1 MANTEILARFDVD
14 DDAIITKI
22 ANNKKQIAEL
32 KAINKA
38 YIDEYTK
45 GLKEAEKAIKAE
57 ESSQAKLNEELK
69 AGNISRDVYN
79 QLIDDS
85 NKQIQKAQ
93 VQVANLSAEYD
104 TNARA
109 IAINEEKVKALS
121 TENRGLSTSY
131 QAVIYAQNGL
141 LENYTNEGKSVQ
153 ELREDNL
160 KLIKV
165 RNQIALATDGE
176 TEELKKLN
184 AIIDEN
190 TKKIAENVSQDEKRI
205 MNIGNYKDAILD
217 AFSAIKSGD
226 LTGGLNQ
233 LREVGNGATGALKS
247 LTQQAIAFIATPIGA
262 AIAGLAAVGVAAN
275 YVVDFNKGLQE
286 SNEKLRSLGVASGEI
301 SKVRSELEATAETF
315 GKDFEEIATKANS
328 LAQSYGIS
336 ISEANAL
343 IQEGLANGGAANNE
357 FLDSLGEYDVFFEK
371 AGFSAKE
378 FINIINEG
386 NSLGIY
392 ADKLPDAI
400 KEAGLALEEQT
411 KATRDALVN
420 AFGATFADDI
430 LKKVKT
436 GELTTRDALTAISK
450 EAETAN
456 LNQQQLAQLTADVF
470 KGAGEDA
477 GGALNVLKAIS
488 GAAKTELDDVAK
500 AQLNLAKANEDF
512 NKAQARLFEIEGFG
526 TVWANIKTQALEF
539 FAKVLNGF
547 ADFKEAAQPVIDII
561 EIVLA
566 NAWEALKTNV
576 GVVFDAIVGGFK
588 VIGNAIGTFVNVFK
602 ALINGDF
609 KGALNAIKQG
619 FLNFFNI
626 ISTTFAKIK
635 NTIIDGVLGI
645 VDNIAPVLNALGV
658 DVDKL
663 SKKLESFKS
672 KIPESKKVEIQVETK
687 DAQASTKEKTTY
699 TKTPEELAAEKK
711 ALEDAK
717 KKIEEAQKALEEA
730 TKKSVELLQQAAAE
744 QQKLAASE
752 LNNYILNNA
761 SKLANEKVFT
771 QAVIDEEKKRLET
784 IAAERKKLL
793 DAEYAEKQNAVL
805 REIEEERKKN
815 TTLSGLALENS
826 NQYIANKQVELQI
839 LQSEYYGKDLEL
851 KQNTEK
857 EKAAVDK
864 LYTDQVIE
872 QKKLAQSLEYQQRL
886 LDLQEQGAQEYQ
898 IREEQLTQ
906 QYALELEKYLQDIED
921 KFNLKI
927 EKDGEQYTIEQEI
940 QLARE
945 ELEAEIAATKDANK
959 LQMLNNN
966 LAQINQLE
974 QKYAKEKAAIQTLSE
989 QQRLNAVSTTLSN
1002 IQGLFGE
1009 HTAAFKAIAIA
1020 QTTIDTYKSAVSAYA
1035 AGLSIGGP
1043 AGLIAAPVAAA
1054 AAVAS
1059 GLATVAK
1066 IVGVKFAKGGVA
1078 VGPSHAEGGIPA
1090 VVDGQTPVEIEGGEA
1105 IINKKSTA
1113 KYRSLLSAI
1122 NTDQGG
1128 VAFASGGIPGAAA
1141 LTALKNESDSIL
1153 NPEVLAEVVGAA
1165 VKEGAAI
1172 GTESGSQKGIGD
1184 YNTNLNIEQN
1194 ANF

>member
-32 KAINKA
+32 KAANKA

-45 GLKEAEKAIKAE
+45 GLKAAEKAIAAE
-57 ESSQAKLNEELK
+57 EASQAKLNEELK

-93 VQVANLSAEYD
+93 IQVATLSAEYD

-109 IAINEEKVKALS
+109 IAINEERIKALS

-205 MNIGNYKDAILD
+205 MNIGNYKDAIID

-226 LTGGLNQ
+226 LSGGIAQ
-233 LREVGNGATGALKS
+233 IRELGNGATGALKS

-262 AIAGLAAVGVAAN
+262 AIAGLAAIGGLAK
-275 YVVDFNKGLQE
+275 YTFDFNEGLKE
-286 SNEKLRSLGVASGEI
+286 SNLQLRSLGVSSKDI
-301 SKVRSELEATAETF
+301 SKVRTEIQATADTF
-315 GKDFEEIATKANS
+315 GKDFEELAAKANS
-328 LAQSYGIS
+328 LAKTYDIS
-336 ISEANAL
+336 MSEANAL
-343 IQEGLANGGAANNE
+343 IREGLATGGAQNEE

-411 KATRDALVN
+411 QTTRDALVN
-420 AFGATFADDI
+420 AFGASFTDDI

-436 GELTTRDALTAISK
+436 GEITTKDALTAISA
-450 EAETAN
+450 EAEKAN

-470 KGAGEDA
+470 KGAGEDV
-477 GGALNVLKAIS
+477 GGALGVLKALS

-500 AQLNLAKANEDF
+500 AQLNLANANEEF

-526 TVWANIKTQALEF
+526 SVWANIKTEALSF
-539 FAKVLNGF
+539 FSKVLNGF

-561 EIVLA
+561 AIVLK
-566 NAWEALKTNV
+566 NAWESTKTTI
-576 GVVFDAIVGGFK
+576 GVVFDFIVGGFEL
-588 VIGNAIGTFVNVFK
+588 IGNGVKTFINVVK
-602 ALINGDF
+602 ALAKGDL
-609 KGALNAIKQG
+609 KGALNAFKDG
-619 FLNFFNI
+619 FLSVFNI
-626 ISTTFAKIK
+626 IGNTFNKLK

-645 VDNIAPVLNALGV
+645 VDNISPVLSALGV

-663 SKKLESFKS
+663 TKKLESFKS
-672 KIPESKKVEIQVETK
+672 KIPESKKVSIVAE
-687 DAQASTKEKTTY
+687 DAQASTKEKTAD
-699 TKTPEELAAEKK
+699 TKTPEQLASEKK
-711 ALEDAK
+711 ALEEAK
-717 KKIEEAQKALEEA
+717 KKIAEAQKELEEA
-730 TKKSVELLQQAAAE
+730 TKKGVELLQQYAAE

-771 QAVIDEEKKRLET
+771 QALIDEEKNRLET

-793 DAEYAEKQNAVL
+793 DAEYAEKQNAIL

-815 TTLSGLALENS
+815 ATLTGLALENS
-826 NQYIANKQVELQI
+826 NQLLENKQVELQI

-864 LYTDQVIE
+864 LYTGQIIE
-872 QKKLAQSLEYQQRL
+872 QKQLAQSLEYQQRL
-886 LDLQEQGAQEYQ
+886 LDLQEQGASEYA
-898 IREEQLTQ
+898 IKEEQLTQ

-921 KFNLKI
+921 KFNIKI
-927 EKDGEQYTIEQEI
+927 EKDQAQYDIEQEI

-945 ELEAEIAATKDANK
+945 EIEAEIAATKDANK
-959 LQMLNNN
+959 LAMLNNN

-1035 AGLSIGGP
+1035 AGLQIGGP

-1128 VAFASGGIPGAAA
+1128 VAFASGGIPGGAA